1 MFTLKLFLLDYLT
14 TEQVNQVFTGTL
26 KLEDVLDAKVLSKYN
41 NLEKWVNKSASL
53 VRTNLS
59 Q

>member
-14 TEQVNQVFTGTL
+14 TKQVNQVFTGTL